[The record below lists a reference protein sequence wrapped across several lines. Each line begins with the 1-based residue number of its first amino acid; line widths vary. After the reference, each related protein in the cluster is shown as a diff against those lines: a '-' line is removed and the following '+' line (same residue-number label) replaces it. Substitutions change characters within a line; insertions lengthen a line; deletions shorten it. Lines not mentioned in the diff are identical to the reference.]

1 MSVSGELPADTNWG
15 RWGPEDQV
23 GALNLIGT
31 EKRLAAAGL
40 VRSGRTV
47 SLSRP
52 IPTDPGV
59 GNPRPAQHFVKRSGP
74 SEAGGA
80 ALDYLVIGWHG
91 YTCTHLDALSHVWGP
106 EGMWN
111 GGRAE
116 EAITFD
122 GAVWGG
128 IEHWR
133 QGIITRG
140 VMLDVPAHRNEPF
153 VTVERPVTGREL
165 IEIARATDVKLESG
179 DAIVVY
185 CGRDA
190 WDSAHDSEGQ
200 WSSESRKPG
209 LDGSCLE
216 FFRNNDCA
224 MVVWD
229 MLDATVQ
236 DAPSRWGVHAG
247 IFQLGLALLDNAE
260 LKELAQACREEERHE
275 FMLVVAPLR
284 LVGGTGS
291 PVNPLAVF

>member
-1 MSVSGELPADTNWG
+1 MSVSGEPPADSNWG
-15 RWGPEDQV
+15 RWGQEDQI

-80 ALDYLVIGWHG
+80 ALDFLMIGWHG
-91 YTCTHLDALSHVWGP
+91 YTCTHLDALCHVWGP

-140 VMLDVPAHRNEPF
+140 VLLDVPAHRNEPF

-165 IEIARATDVKLESG
+165 IEIARDTDVKLEPG

-236 DAPSRWGVHAG
+236 DPPSRWGVHAG

-260 LKELAQACREEERHE
+260 LEELAQACREEKRHE

-284 LVGGTGS
+284 LIGGTGS